1 MACDELLAFDSFT
14 DMIDEQIN
22 DVASALNWTVES
34 ITENNKNFLVCP
46 YDSSHRLTEKSLE
59 QHLARCQWKSEGYG
73 ETDLPL
79 SEPGMSGASS
89 IKFDVVL
96 QNDILQRAKEEN
108 PSMNVECYE
117 SYTWHRLNI
126 ISFYISFAKLII
138 KHINEFDIKDM
149 YFLFIF
155 KTLKYSVIMLRLLT
169 DFTGDERKALY
180 EYVIANTV
188 KPKTSYELTNIHDLK
203 SEQKEDKELSFL
215 ELLIQERNLKR
226 RRAKHKGV
234 HTNKKSYTEILRE
247 VINQEMEIYVDYTKE
262 KDTQS
267 QKGRESRDSRTREN
281 LKNRVE
287 SMMEEIGITT
297 TTKNT
302 QGVLKNRRESI
313 IDMNTENDHDQENI
327 NLTKKISTVNIS
339 HIVVNPQKVTNGFMI
354 VIIITMTN
362 AKTVE
367 KLKVDKCSNYVFRS
381 FKFTNYLLPFH
392 AISLRSEQ
400 YQMRRHPFF
409 H

>member
-1 MACDELLAFDSFT
+1 MSKCNARASMEYKVFFARMQFVAADGVVIVFETPHGLLAGDELLAFDSFT

-108 PSMNVECYE
+108 PSMNVGMGE
-117 SYTWHRLNI
+117 RLI
-126 ISFYISFAKLII
+126 PRTS
-138 KHINEFDIKDM
+138 D
-149 YFLFIF
+149 
-155 KTLKYSVIMLRLLT
+155 RLLT